1 MFDLFKNAF
10 KKRKETRRAREVS
23 TLEKARIERARVQHS
38 QRYNRT
44 STSSSTDSVTPL
56 VLTDSY
62 SDSSSPCS
70 SDYGC
75 SPNSFSSCD

>member
-1 MFDLFKNAF
+1 MFDLFKNVF
-10 KKRKETRRAREVS
+10 KKGKEARRAREMS
-23 TLEKARIERARVQHS
+23 ALEKARIERARVQHS
-38 QRYNRT
+38 QRNNHT

-75 SPNSFSSCD
+75 SPSSFSSCD